1 MALKKAEIAKQ
12 DRMRS
17 EEARRLEEE
26 EKSFKEEEAL
36 LAKQEEERRVRAHT
50 LTHKYT
56 HIAWALD
63 KAPNILTS
71 HHLCQTTQHH

>member
-1 MALKKAEIAKQ
+1 MEERRAKRKEVALKKAEIAKQ

-17 EEARRLEEE
+17 EEARRLEE

-50 LTHKYT
+50 LNTRISPGHWTKPL
-56 HIAWALD
+56 A
-63 KAPNILTS
+63 S
-71 HHLCQTTQHH
+71 